1 MKIYIIWVLHWV
13 KEKLENGEVLDMAKN
28 ALSKNEGER
37 WDQKKGLQKV
47 EVEEIIKQRR
57 NVKKGKRGEDKFR
70 KKI

>member
-1 MKIYIIWVLHWV
+1 MEIYIIWVLEWV
-13 KEKLENGEVLDMAKN
+13 KEKVKNGEVLDMEKN
-28 ALSKNEGER
+28 ALSKNEDER

-47 EVEEIIKQRR
+47 EVEETIKQKR